1 VLETGY
7 SYWKAAPMS
16 FVPSPQSANL
26 PPELLALVRN
36 PVPNAGTLP
45 LEKMYAQ
52 AIFDAAKAQGKAEV
66 VVQQLSAIVDEVLE
80 KHPSL
85 EQIFGSVRVKPDEKI
100 SMMDRL
106 FASQVEPVLLNSLK
120 VLARHERLGLLRRIV
135 HQMQLLHA
143 GAMNLV
149 RVQITTAVPL
159 APEHIE
165 RLRERARK
173 QLGAEPQLIV
183 TTNPGLIG
191 GLTIRVGDTVYDGT
205 LATRLAN
212 LREDMI
218 KRTVHAIQS
227 GRDRFGDPAGN

>member
-1 VLETGY
+1 
-7 SYWKAAPMS
+7 MS
-16 FVPSPQSANL
+16 PGPSPQSANL
-26 PPELLALVRN
+26 PPELLALVRD

-45 LEKMYAQ
+45 LEKMYAKAIYQ
-52 AIFDAAKAQGKAEV
+52 AAQNQGKAEI
-66 VVQQLSAIVDEVLE
+66 VVQQMSSIVDDLLD
-80 KHPSL
+80 KYPNL
-85 EQIFGSVRVKPDEKI
+85 EQIFDSIRVKPDEKI
-100 SMMDRL
+100 TMLDRL
-106 FASQVEPVLLNSLK
+106 FASQAEPVLLNSLK
-120 VLARHERLGLLRRIV
+120 VLARHERLGLLRRVV
-135 HQMQLLHA
+135 HQLQLMHA
-143 GAMNLV
+143 EALNLV

-159 APEHIE
+159 TPEHVE

-173 QLGAEPQLIV
+173 QLGVEPQMIV